1 MLFVPFP
8 FGFDLGIGA
17 SAGYAC
23 DDSGLGDFECRVEKE
38 VGLPML
44 EGGAVGGEDEVEC
57 GVGGGGG

>member
-23 DDSGLGDFECRVEKE
+23 DDSGLGDFECRMEKE

-44 EGGAVGGEDEVEC
+44 EG
-57 GVGGGGG
+57 